1 MSTVE
6 ELEQLLQEMS
16 DRGEDVTDILN
27 KITNAKMSERLTE
40 EVQQQQQQFDH
51 AEIQGFSIRELCA
64 GDLQY
69 ELLSIY
75 FRSKMEVDAERYLR
89 QISQLEL
96 EIRESE
102 HVVRGLKGE
111 ISQANLERDQALQYR
126 NAAVSQV
133 EEKDQEIANLVN
145 EIADLKKEIALG
157 NKKPTVTNLDGGGDY
172 AKQLAEQIRASQ
184 TPVLG
189 IIQANNK
196 GSEYLITHVDGT
208 QEVIP
213 WLNKGKYRV
222 VDEEEAARFRTAQTV
237 EPITVAA
244 DASESQNSDTSD
256 QALELDFPTEEAAQ
270 ENDADGISGIQPDAN
285 ADHHA
290 GSGEDRA
297 HGSAEPLEALAE
309 RLARLEERVSTL
321 ELIAG

>member
-16 DRGEDVTDILN
+16 DRGEDVTDILG

-96 EIRESE
+96 EIRENE
-102 HVVRGLKGE
+102 HVVRVLKGE

-126 NAAVSQV
+126 NAAVAQA
-133 EEKDQEIANLVN
+133 EEKDSEIANLVN
-145 EIADLKKEIALG
+145 EIADLKKEIAIG
-157 NKKPTVTNLDGGGDY
+157 NKKPTATNLDGDY

-184 TPVLG
+184 TPVLN
-189 IIQANNK
+189 IIQANNR
-196 GSEYLITHVDGT
+196 GSEFLITHVDGT
-208 QEVIP
+208 QEVIG
-213 WLNKGKYRV
+213 WLNKGKFRV
-222 VDEEEAARFRTAQTV
+222 VDEEEAARFRAAQAV
-237 EPITVAA
+237 EPITVAESA
-244 DASESQNSDTSD
+244 DEGTNNHSSD
-256 QALELDFPTEEAAQ
+256 QALELDFPTEEATQ
-270 ENDADGISGIQPDAN
+270 ENDVDGISGIQPDTN
-285 ADHHA
+285 ADDHA

-309 RLARLEERVSTL
+309 RIARLEERVSTL